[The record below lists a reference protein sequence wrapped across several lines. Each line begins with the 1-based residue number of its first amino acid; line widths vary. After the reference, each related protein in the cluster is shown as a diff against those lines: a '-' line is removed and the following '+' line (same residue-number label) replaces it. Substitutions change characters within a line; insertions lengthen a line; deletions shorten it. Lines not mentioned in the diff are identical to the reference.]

1 MPFSDLPLPILVSLF
16 LTLFVVLGIYP
27 AMRRAAAKLRR
38 LRRTAAQA
46 KTPLA
51 ANYDNVHAE
60 LSGRAPA
67 AGWLNDFEII
77 VLRRLARAGGK
88 TLSRRQVNAPLH
100 LGRANL
106 DRTLHSLN
114 RRELVQLHLSP
125 LLGPRFS
132 LTEAGRRYALEQGY
146 IVPLHQASR

>member
-1 MPFSDLPLPILVSLF
+1 MPFSDLPLPVLVSLF
-16 LTLFVVLGIYP
+16 LTVFVVVGIYP
-27 AMRRAAAKLRR
+27 AMRRAVAKLRR

-51 ANYDNVHAE
+51 PNYDNVHTE
-60 LSGRAPA
+60 RSDRSPA
-67 AGWLNDFEII
+67 AAPLNDFEII
-77 VLRRLARAGGK
+77 VLRRLAQADGK

-106 DRTLHSLN
+106 DRTLQSLN
-114 RRELVQLHLSP
+114 RRGLAQLHLSP